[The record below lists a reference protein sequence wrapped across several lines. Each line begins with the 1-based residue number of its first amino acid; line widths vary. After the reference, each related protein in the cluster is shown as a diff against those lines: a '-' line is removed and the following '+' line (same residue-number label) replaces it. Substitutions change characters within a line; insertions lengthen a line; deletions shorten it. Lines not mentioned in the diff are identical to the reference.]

1 MNFEELQIKRHALAR
16 EYEGKI
22 EHLNGEYAKE
32 HNPVKIGDIVTDHY
46 HTIRVESM
54 EACVDYNRRPY
65 VPIIKYIGPEM
76 TKDGK
81 PKKRQPRYFNP
92 VFQQNIKAINGDI
105 YQYKIE

>member
-1 MNFEELQIKRHALAR
+1 MNFEELQFKLRALAS
-16 EYEGKI
+16 EYEGKV

-54 EACVDYNRRPY
+54 EAYVAYIRKPY
-65 VPIIKYIGPEM
+65 VPVIKYIGQEM

-81 PKKRQPRYFNP
+81 PKKRQPSSFNP
-92 VFQQNIKAINGDI
+92 VFQQNIKAINGNI